1 MPDSGRIDWR
11 RFPGS
16 GLSRLA
22 LTAAGARQAEV
33 RHAVRVCVAVGLTFA
48 LTTAIGMQ
56 GFWAVFTAVIV
67 VQASTG
73 ATLSAVRDRLIGTL
87 LGGLVGAA
95 ASSLHVAELWEKSAV
110 LAVTVA
116 VLTFAAAVRPSL
128 KVAPITAAIVILGVT
143 PGLTPLQGALLR
155 MFEVVLGS
163 MIGVGAAILVFPA
176 PARRTALERA
186 SRTMIVLRDLLG
198 QLERRLAGE
207 QNREEVYQSHLQIR
221 GALAG
226 IEDVMTQAATERA
239 TRLGAGAPEAVL
251 RTLWRLRND
260 TVIVDRTLREPLPS
274 QVSDRLT
281 PAAAAMLAA
290 AERYL
295 SRCSDALPADQ
306 LVDDADLIAAHERFE
321 GEIEAFRAAKLTDAL
336 DFDDASR
343 VFGLIFALQNL
354 FANLIDLGDRIDELA
369 VVQPKAPWAPLGW
382 A

>member
-1 MPDSGRIDWR
+1 MPDSDRIDWR

-22 LTAAGARQAEV
+22 LGAAAARQAEL
-33 RHAVRVCVAVGLTFA
+33 RHAFRVCAAVATTFA
-48 LTTAIGMQ
+48 LTSALGIQ

-95 ASSLHVAELWEKSAV
+95 ASSLHVAELWEKSAI

-116 VLTFAAAVRPSL
+116 VLTFAAAIRPTL

-143 PGLTPLQGALLR
+143 PGMTPLQGALLR

-163 MIGVGAAILVFPA
+163 LVGVGAALLIFPA
-176 PARRTALERA
+176 PARLTALYRA

-207 QNREEVYQSHLQIR
+207 QNREQVYQSHLQIR

-239 TRLGAGAPEAVL
+239 SRLGEGAPEAVL

-260 TVIVDRTLREPLPS
+260 TGIVERTLREPRPPL
-274 QVSDRLT
+274 VSGQLT
-281 PAAAAMLAA
+281 PAAASMLAA

-295 SRCSDALPADQ
+295 SRCAEAILAVHA
-306 LVDDADLIAAHERFE
+306 VDDSDLIAAHEAFE
-321 GEIEAFRAAKLTDAL
+321 ASIEAFRAAKVTGEL

-343 VFGLIFALQNL
+343 VFGLVFALQNL
-354 FANLIDLGDRIDELA
+354 FANLIDLGDRIDEIA
-369 VVQPKAPWAPLGW
+369 VRQPMAPWAPLGW